1 LNPEHHCTPAPE
13 GGAALRP
20 FRAGVPKNS
29 NKEIVMVEIFQ
40 DLVTYGHEQVSFF
53 VDKPSGLKAIVGIHS
68 TTLGPALGGCRMW
81 NYSSES
87 DALRDVLRLSRG
99 MTYKAAVAG
108 LKLGG
113 GKAVIIGDSRKDKN
127 EELLKA
133 FGRAVEMLAG
143 RYFTAEDV
151 GMGVKDMDVIRTQ
164 TRFAVGGSNE
174 GGSGDPSIMTAFGV
188 FQGLKAAIKHA
199 GLGEDL
205 EGLRVAV
212 QGVGNV
218 GHHLCSH
225 LSAAGA
231 KLVVADIHQPNI
243 DRIVEQF
250 GAEVVSPDEIHAAD
264 VDVFAPCALGAVLN
278 ARTIP
283 TIKAKVVSGAANNQL
298 ETENDGFELMKRGI
312 VYAPDYAIN
321 AGGLINVA
329 AELEGYNK
337 ELVLSKVGQIYAT
350 IETILNLAQLEKIPP
365 HVAADRMAEQRLLEK
380 KPAASKLTVKA

>member
-1 LNPEHHCTPAPE
+1 
-13 GGAALRP
+13 
-20 FRAGVPKNS
+20 
-29 NKEIVMVEIFQ
+29 MVEIFQ
-40 DLVTYGHEQVSFF
+40 DLVSYGHEQVSFF
-53 VDKPSGLKAIVGIHS
+53 VDKPSGLKAIIGVHS

-81 NYSSES
+81 NYTSEFE
-87 DALRDVLRLSRG
+87 AMRDVMRLSRG

-113 GKAVIIGDSRKDKN
+113 GKAVILGDARQDKS
-127 EELLKA
+127 EALLKA
-133 FGRAVEMLAG
+133 FGRAVEMMSG
-143 RYFTAEDV
+143 RYVTAEDV
-151 GMGVKDMDVIRTQ
+151 GMSVKDIDVIRTQ

-188 FQGLKAAIKHA
+188 FQGMKAAVKHA
-199 GLGEDL
+199 GLGEDF
-205 EGLRVAV
+205 EGLTVAV
-212 QGVGNV
+212 QGLGNV
-218 GHHLCSH
+218 GHNLCSH

-231 KLVVADIHQPNI
+231 RLIVADIHQPNV

-250 GAEVVSPDEIHAAD
+250 GAEVVSPEEIHGAQA
-264 VDVFAPCALGAVLN
+264 DVFAPCALGAVLN

-283 TIKAKVVSGAANNQL
+283 TIKAKVIAGAANNQL
-298 ETENDGFELMKRGI
+298 ETDNDGYELTRRGI

-337 ELVLSKVGQIYAT
+337 ELVLSKVSQIYST
-350 IETILNLAQLEKIPP
+350 ISNILDLAQLEKLPP

-380 KPAASKLTVKA
+380 KPAAAKMTVKA